1 MTLCC
6 KPPSAPGLAIRTGV
20 HHFPVI
26 NVVVHPQKCRVK
38 ERGTVNRV
46 EEIGDRRWDRFNEK
60 ETENAH
66 TCLTRI
72 QNEMLLDKIPE
83 SENMDKML

>member
-1 MTLCC
+1 MALCC

-20 HHFPVI
+20 HRLPVI
-26 NVVVHPQKCRVK
+26 NVFVHPQKCRVK
-38 ERGTVNRV
+38 DRGTENRV
-46 EEIGDRRWDRFNEK
+46 EEIGDRFNEK
-60 ETENAH
+60 ETEEAH
-66 TCLTRI
+66 ACLTRI